1 MLLLIFLSSGLF
13 LGWSLGANDAANIFG
28 SAVGS
33 KMIRFRKAAIIA
45 SIFVVLGA
53 VFQGRGT
60 ADTLSSLGA
69 VDALAGGFTVS
80 LCAALTV
87 FWMTRYAIPVST
99 SQAIVGAIIG
109 WSMFAGLPTNY
120 TVLTKIVSTWVSGPI
135 LGMAFAAG
143 LFMLLRGL
151 LRRTKIHVIKLDSYI
166 RISLIVAGAFGAYSL
181 GANNI
186 ANVMGVF
193 VNAAPDVLLNFGLFT
208 LDGVQLLF
216 LLGGLAIALG
226 IFTYSERVMHT
237 VGNGILSLSPEAAIV
252 VVLSQALV
260 LFIFSS
266 SSLSAFL
273 MSLGLPAIPLV
284 PVSSTQVV
292 VGSVIGIGLVK
303 GAREIKLKAL
313 GEIAAGWVVTPLAAG
328 FLTYIALFFVQN
340 VFKLPVFSGKV
351 QDTAI
356 QPDTVTA
363 IAENATEINLILPAI
378 LATSALAIIILIFLV
393 FRQQKLRLKT
403 ENELLHQQNNYYQAQ
418 KTLSGMEV
426 TAVHLENSLLSQ
438 KLETKRREYVNIAL
452 NISSQR
458 EFLQSVAAKIDE
470 IRLVGDQHQL
480 LEQLNELSLMVKQK
494 MNFSDETEEL
504 YAQIELIHKDFRQK
518 LTASF
523 PGLTEQE
530 KRLAV
535 LLRLNFSSK
544 EIASLMGISPKSAEI
559 ARYRL
564 RKKLNLKQGE
574 SLTQFIHNL

>member
-109 WSMFAGLPTNY
+109 WSIFAGLPTNY

-378 LATSALAIIILIFLV
+378 LAMSALAIIILIFLV